1 MSPLDDFVL
10 RAGLAGLAT
19 AAAAGPLGCFVVW
32 RRLAYFG
39 DATAH
44 ASILGV
50 ALSLSLGVPVAAG
63 VLVAALGM
71 ALAVDRAA
79 RAYAMDTALGVAAHA
94 ALAGGL
100 VVLAFLPGQRLDL
113 MGYLFGDVLA
123 VTRGDLALIGGGAAL
138 IAGLLA
144 WRWRRLLT
152 ATLSGELA
160 AAEGIDPGRERL
172 VLILALALLVAV
184 ALKVVGALLITAMLI
199 IPAAVARALAGT
211 PEAMAVLAVAAG
223 GLAVAG
229 GLWGSLA
236 FDTPAGPSIVVAAV
250 GLFLAANLARGIAR
264 RDG

>member
-1 MSPLDDFVL
+1 VSPLDDFVL

-123 VTRGDLALIGGGAAL
+123 VTREDLALIGGGAAL

>member
-1 MSPLDDFVL
+1 MLDDFMT
-10 RAGLAGLAT
+10 RAALGGIGTAL
-19 AAAAGPLGCFVVW
+19 AAAPLGCFVVW
-32 RRLAYFG
+32 RRMAYFG

-44 ASILGV
+44 AAILGV
-50 ALSLSLGVPVAAG
+50 ALSLALGVPVAAG
-63 VLVAALGM
+63 VLAAALGM
-71 ALAVDRAA
+71 ALAVNRAA

-100 VVLAFLPGQRLDL
+100 VALALVPGQRVDL

-123 VTRGDLALIGGGAAL
+123 VTRTDLALMWAGAAL
-138 IAGLLA
+138 IAALLA

-152 ATLSGELA
+152 STLSAELA

-184 ALKVVGALLITAMLI
+184 ALKVIGALLITAMLI

-211 PEAMAVLAVAAG
+211 PEAMAVLAAG
-223 GLAVAG
+223 IGAVSVGA

-236 FDTPAGPSIVVAAV
+236 LDTPAGPSIVLAAV
-250 GLFLAANLARGIAR
+250 AFFLAANLGAALR
-264 RDG
+264 R